1 MILHKAK
8 NEQVAA
14 DFFKYH
20 YHDRG
25 MMKWGGFY
33 LSDHTSALQKMHAAE
48 VAEVPLP
55 IQSQALISQRL
66 FSAWQRQQLVH
77 LQLNQLEVGER
88 VVAVTGTVVGMA
100 DNEIGIQTAEQKII
114 WLVLAAI
121 KHAEFI

>member
-1 MILHKAK
+1 M
-8 NEQVAA
+8 
-14 DFFKYH
+14 
-20 YHDRG
+20 
-25 MMKWGGFY
+25 
-33 LSDHTSALQKMHAAE
+33 SDHTSALQKMHAAE
-48 VAEVPLP
+48 VAEAPLP